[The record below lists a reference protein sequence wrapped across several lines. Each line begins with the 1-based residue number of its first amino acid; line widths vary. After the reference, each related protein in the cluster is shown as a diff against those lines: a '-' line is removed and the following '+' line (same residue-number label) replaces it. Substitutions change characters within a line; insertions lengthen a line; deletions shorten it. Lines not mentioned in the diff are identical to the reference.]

1 MKKNDSLKVK
11 TLKPKKQTIDFL
23 LNFSKS
29 LEIVKSKSK
38 NYPISK
44 IKMTN
49 FVLYENA
56 ARFFDLDNTL
66 WDHRRNAYLT
76 IKDLFE
82 NRKSVQSIRLT
93 LKNFMLFITIS
104 TKTLGKDKR
113 WNYRQRVFERTP
125 FL

>member
-44 IKMTN
+44 N
-49 FVLYENA
+49 
-56 ARFFDLDNTL
+56 
-66 WDHRRNAYLT
+66 
-76 IKDLFE
+76 
-82 NRKSVQSIRLT
+82 
-93 LKNFMLFITIS
+93 
-104 TKTLGKDKR
+104 
-113 WNYRQRVFERTP
+113 
-125 FL
+125 